1 LADRAA
7 RDQGS
12 AWAHPLDMFPLSRRL
27 AVQVSRMISG
37 AWLRY
42 VEWACAPI
50 LAVTVVFSWAH
61 EEYGTAVIV
70 AACAGFVL
78 GVQLGA
84 TILRKT

>member
-1 LADRAA
+1 
-7 RDQGS
+7 
-12 AWAHPLDMFPLSRRL
+12 
-27 AVQVSRMISG
+27 MISG
-37 AWLRY
+37 AWLRW

-50 LAVTVVFSWAH
+50 LGVTVFFSWAH

-84 TILRKT
+84 TILRRT